1 MTRDSDPDT
10 RRQQAA
16 DWFSRLGAPQVS
28 SDDIRHFFEWRRDPD
43 NARAYER
50 IEALWSSSRRLADD
64 PEIAALTAKTLGHA
78 APPTR
83 ARAVVSGLW
92 KPLAGLACVLV
103 VAGIAGVWALNRPL
117 TYSTTVG
124 ELRTVQLEDG
134 SRVVLDTDSRI
145 RVRLGRDHRT
155 ILLDSGQA
163 LFVVATDKARPFTV
177 QAGDTRVTALGTRFD
192 VRRLEGGA
200 RVTLVEGQVAVTAVH
215 DGRGEDWRLAPGQQV
230 VTAAAR
236 PAVASVDANRAT
248 SWTTGRLI
256 FEGTPIREA
265 VAEVNRYST
274 RRIELR
280 ASAIANIPVSGA
292 FDTGDVDGFA
302 AALTDLYGITVRRTD
317 DGGLILDGGRL
328 G

>member
-103 VAGIAGVWALNRPL
+103 VAGVAGVWALNRPL
-117 TYSTTVG
+117 TYATSVG

-155 ILLDSGQA
+155 IFLDSGQA
-163 LFVVATDKARPFTV
+163 LFVVASDKARPFTV
-177 QAGDTRVTALGTRFD
+177 QAGETRVTALGTRFD
-192 VRRLEGGA
+192 VRRLESGA
-200 RVTLVEGQVAVTAVH
+200 RVTLVEGQVAVTTERN
-215 DGRGEDWRLAPGQQV
+215 GRDEGWRLAPGQQV
-230 VTAAAR
+230 VTAAPR
-236 PAVASVDANRAT
+236 PAVVSVDANRAT
-248 SWTTGRLI
+248 SWTTGRLV

-280 ASAIANIPVSGA
+280 APAIADTSVSGA
-292 FDTGDVDGFA
+292 FDAGDVDGFA
-302 AALTDLYGITVRRTD
+302 AALTDLYGVAVRRTI
-317 DGGLILDGGRL
+317 DGDLILDAGRA

>member
-1 MTRDSDPDT
+1 MTRESDADI
-10 RRQQAA
+10 RRQEAS

-28 SDDIRHFFEWRRDPD
+28 SADIRDFFEWRREPE

-50 IEALWSSSRRLADD
+50 IEALWSRSRHLADD
-64 PEIAALTAKTLGHA
+64 PEIAALTAEAMGRA

-83 ARAVVSGLW
+83 ARAVVWGLW

-103 VAGIAGVWALNRPL
+103 VAGAAGLWAMSRPI
-117 TYSTTVG
+117 TYATDVG

-145 RVRLGRDHRT
+145 QVRLGRDHRT
-155 ILLDSGQA
+155 IVLGAGQA
-163 LFVVATDKARPFTV
+163 LFVVASDKTRPFTV
-177 QAGDTRVTALGTRFD
+177 EAGDARITALGTKFD
-192 VRRLEGGA
+192 VRRLNSGA
-200 RVTLVEGQVAVTAVH
+200 RVTLVEGRVAVTSEQN
-215 DGRGEDWRLAPGQQV
+215 GRESDWRLTPGQQV
-230 VTAAAR
+230 VTGAPR
-236 PAVASVDANRAT
+236 PIVASVDANRAT

-256 FEGTPIREA
+256 FEGTPIRDA

-280 ASAIANIPVSGA
+280 APAIADTPVSGA
-292 FDTGDVDGFA
+292 FDAGDVDGFA
-302 AALTDLYGITVRRTD
+302 AALTDLYGVTVRRAA
-317 DGGLILDGGRL
+317 DGGLILDAGRV